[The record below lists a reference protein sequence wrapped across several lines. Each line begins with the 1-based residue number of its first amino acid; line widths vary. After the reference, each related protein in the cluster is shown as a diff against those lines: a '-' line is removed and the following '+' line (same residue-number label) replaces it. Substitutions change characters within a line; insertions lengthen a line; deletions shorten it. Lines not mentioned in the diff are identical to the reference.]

1 MDVLIRGDVPCSR
14 LSVTSNRSW
23 ETVKN

>member
-1 MDVLIRGDVPCSR
+1 MLIKGDVPCSR

-23 ETVKN
+23 EGVKN